1 MRPNEAA
8 AAAIGWLN
16 RIVILAVSVFVV
28 QALWP
33 SGPEDDDEFPAAPP
47 PPRGERVAAPPVR
60 PAPSASQPAAP
71 AEAGRRALPGDDS
84 LHADAA
90 RRAWAYVEQQ
100 YQPATGL
107 VNSVAGYPYATLWDV
122 GSGLAALYAG
132 AELGLLEREEYDRRM
147 ARALQTLNTMRL
159 YGGAAFNK
167 NYSTS
172 TGRIAGRNDR
182 EEPDAIG
189 YGWSATDIGRVLIW
203 LRIIATTQPRH
214 AQAARAVAARLDLD
228 RMVDDGYLYGED
240 RAPRS
245 GRKRRYQEGRLP
257 YEQYA
262 ASGFA
267 LWGQRAEKALSLRE
281 NARPVNVLGIPLMAD
296 KRGYDHVT
304 SEPVILAGLEVGW
317 TPEMAQLARGLL
329 AAQEAR
335 WRQTG
340 KVTIVSEDAIP
351 RAPHYFYYY
360 SVVGNGQPFAL
371 NVLNPRTRITEPRWV
386 SAKAA
391 FAWHALLPGEYTQR
405 AVATVAPAG
414 AGAGGWASGVYEG
427 TGTSTRG
434 QNVNTAAVVLESALY
449 HARGGRPF
457 IQPAPAKPIVRQQ
470 ARADS
475 ARRDSVRRD
484 SVRRN
489 APRPDSVRGTARGDS
504 ARRRTGE

>member
-33 SGPEDDDEFPAAPP
+33 GGPADDDEFPAAPP
-47 PPRGERVAAPPVR
+47 PPRGERVAADPPR
-60 PAPSASQPAAP
+60 PAPPTGQQPARPAAP
-71 AEAGRRALPGDDS
+71 GRQALPGDDS

-90 RRAWAYVEQQ
+90 RRAWTYVEQQ

-147 ARALQTLNTMRL
+147 AKALQTLNTVRL
-159 YGGAAFNK
+159 YDGAAFNK

-182 EEPDAIG
+182 EEPDAAG
-189 YGWSATDIGRVLIW
+189 HGWSATDIGRVLIW

-267 LWGQRAEKALSLRE
+267 LWGHRAEKALSLRE

-296 KRGYDHVT
+296 ERGYDHVT

-360 SVVGNGQPFAL
+360 SVLGNGQPFAL

-405 AVATVAPAG
+405 AVKTVSPAG
-414 AGAGGWASGVYEG
+414 AGPGGWASGVYEG

-457 IQPAPAKPIVRQQ
+457 IQPGPTRPIVRQL
-470 ARADS
+470 AGADS
-475 ARRDSVRRD
+475 ARRDSVRRNG
-484 SVRRN
+484 S
-489 APRPDSVRGTARGDS
+489 RPDS
-504 ARRRTGE
+504 ARRDTARARTGG